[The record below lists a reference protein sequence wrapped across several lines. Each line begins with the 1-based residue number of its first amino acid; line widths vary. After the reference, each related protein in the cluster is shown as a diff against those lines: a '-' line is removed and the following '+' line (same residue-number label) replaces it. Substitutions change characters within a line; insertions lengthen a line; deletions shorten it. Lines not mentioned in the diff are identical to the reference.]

1 MSDHGPLHGPL
12 LRALMEARGDV
23 PPSLARFDAL
33 VRSDG
38 PPPSFEEYSARMGA
52 ALCPWRQTCYFDA
65 RARRRLTSVA
75 NARFEKIAADLGVSI
90 PASFWRFLAKRGAHG
105 SEVREVV
112 LGMEATVPLRLKYYL
127 VFRGPAASTVEALR
141 VALGAPELPATLH
154 MGSVCILGLD
164 FHPCGLHDFKV
175 YVRLDSR
182 RLPHVIENFADFRAL
197 AVGCRYLVFQH
208 CVVSRRRQVYFH
220 ANSPAVLEDHLALDP
235 RAEGA
240 RGSLADTL
248 ARMNRRLEGRDAG
261 VLRPW
266 IASFVYRQGALEATP
281 ANIYFHLGRG

>member
-1 MSDHGPLHGPL
+1 
-12 LRALMEARGDV
+12 
-23 PPSLARFDAL
+23 
-33 VRSDG
+33 
-38 PPPSFEEYSARMGA
+38 MGGT
-52 ALCPWRQTCYFDA
+52 LCPWRQTCYFDA

-90 PASFWRFLAKRGAHG
+90 PASFSRFLAERGAHG

-112 LGMEATVPLRLKYYL
+112 LGMEAGEPLRLKYYL
-127 VFRGPAASTVEALR
+127 VFRGPAASTVEGLR

-164 FHPCGLHDFKV
+164 FDPSGLHDFKV

-197 AVGCRYLVFQH
+197 ALGCRYLVFQH
-208 CVVSRRRQVYFH
+208 CVTSGRRQVYFH
-220 ANSPAVLEDHLALDP
+220 ANSPALLEDHLDLGLDP
-235 RAEGA
+235 GAHGA
-240 RGSLADTL
+240 RGSLSDTL
-248 ARMNRRLEGRDAG
+248 ARMNRRLEHRDAG

>member
-1 MSDHGPLHGPL
+1 
-12 LRALMEARGDV
+12 MEARGDV
-23 PPSLARFDAL
+23 PPSLVRFDAL

-38 PPPSFEEYSARMGA
+38 PPPSFEEYSVRTGG
-52 ALCPWRQTCYFDA
+52 ALCPWRETCYFDA

-75 NARFEKIAADLGVSI
+75 NARFETIAAELGVSI
-90 PASFWRFLAKRGAHG
+90 PASFWRFLAEGGAHG

-112 LGMEATVPLRLKYYL
+112 LGMEAGEPLRLKYYL
-127 VFRGPAASTVEALR
+127 VFRGPAASTVEGLR

-164 FHPCGLHDFKV
+164 FHPSGLHDFKV

-197 AVGCRYLVFQH
+197 AAGCRYLVFQH
-208 CVVSRRRQVYFH
+208 CVASGRRQVYFH
-220 ANSPAVLEDHLALDP
+220 ANSPALLEDHLELDP
-235 RAEGA
+235 RGHGGHGA
-240 RGSLADTL
+240 RGSLGDTL
-248 ARMNRRLEGRDAG
+248 ARMNRRLEHGDAG

-266 IASFVYRQGALEATP
+266 IASFVYRQGALEVTP
-281 ANIYFHLGRG
+281 ANIYFHLSGG